1 MTNNEAYAAYTEA
14 RYLAAVQYETDAKID
29 RKSAQIKYDETID
42 KAVLIR
48 DNLLNH

>member
-14 RYLAAVQYETDAKID
+14 RYLAAIQYTEDAKIN
-29 RKSAQIKYDETID
+29 RESAQIKYDETID
-42 KAVLIR
+42 NAVKVR